1 MEPIDIAQRLLLLE
15 KQVESAVSLYQ
26 EARLELISAIGQ
38 LRIEV
43 ETLRAFLQKLHPE
56 LEHLYPRLK
65 DEVLQKLDPEWARG
79 TTGKTEK

>member
-15 KQVESAVSLYQ
+15 KQVESAVLLYQ

-56 LEHLYPRLK
+56 LEHLYPTLK

-79 TTGKTEK
+79 TTEKTEK